1 MSRLEAGSRIEAR
14 KERHRERRVGAA
26 QLCGLLSQ
34 NGFIS
39 ESKHPSLCD
48 SEALCE
54 INSKDLSQAAKQIC
68 VKQPSV
74 FMSNSQVNL
83 RQIAKQNC
91 VKQPHIF

>member
-1 MSRLEAGSRIEAR
+1 MSRLEAGSRIEAK

-48 SEALCE
+48 SESLCE
-54 INSKDLSQAAKQIC
+54 INSKDLRQTAKRFY
-68 VKQPSV
+68 VKQPSR
-74 FMSNSQVNL
+74 FTSNSQIVFKTL
-83 RQIAKQNC
+83 G
-91 VKQPHIF
+91 